1 MKRTL
6 SFIIALVIFVVGVS
20 SVEITKEL
28 YEKLSQSKNKI
39 PSIPIP
45 KFEKMVLKNDMVIYL
60 AEDHEL
66 PVIELTGYIKGG
78 RMHETATTAG
88 ITDFMF
94 SMMNTGN
101 KVMDEKAFID
111 YKALN
116 GVSFGVSAKTD
127 YNTFSGNALMIDA
140 DALLSVMRDTFISPD
155 FNAAWFKRI
164 KRNNIRG
171 LEQAKTQDASLM
183 SWYYGKTLYPNH
195 PYSFDDDI
203 TLLANSYAEITPEK
217 LQQYYDTTFAP
228 NLIVMSIV
236 GDFKIKEMKAK
247 LKSYFE
253 TWPMNKIQIPDIKT
267 PDISAHYGKII
278 LVNKP
283 DSTQAKIKMGYNFYG
298 WDFKDRISFM
308 MANRVYCG
316 GGFDSRLMKN
326 LRVEKGYVYSVY
338 GDFNNMMNGGD
349 YYVFTEVKPE
359 NAYETVQIV
368 KDEMTAITSKTKNI
382 TDQELFEM
390 VNLYNAQ
397 FPAYYKDVSTVLD
410 NVVFNIEIRPRGKN
424 YLNDYIKSFN
434 QLNAPKVQ
442 ESFIK
447 HVHPDRFVTVIVGNK
462 EAILPQFEA
471 KGVKVDVI
479 EIE

>member
-1 MKRTL
+1 MKKTL
-6 SFIIALVIFVVGVS
+6 SFIFALVILVMSVS

-39 PSIPIP
+39 PSFSLP
-45 KFEKMVLKNDMVIYL
+45 KYEKMVLKNGMIIYL

-66 PVIELTGYIKGG
+66 PVIEITGYIKGG
-78 RMHETATTAG
+78 RMHETAATAG

-101 KVMDEKAFID
+101 KAMEEKAFVD

-116 GVSFGVSAKTD
+116 GVSFGIGAKND
-127 YNTFSGNALMIDA
+127 YHTFSGNALIIDT
-140 DALLSVMRDTFISPD
+140 DALFTVMRDTLLTPD
-155 FNAAWFKRI
+155 FEATWFKRI
-164 KRNNIRG
+164 KRNNLRG

-183 SWYYGKTLYPNH
+183 SWHYGKMLYPNH

-203 TLLANSYAEITPEK
+203 TLLTQSYTDITPDK
-217 LQQYYDTTFAP
+217 LKAHYDATIAP
-228 NLIVMSIV
+228 NLVVMSIV
-236 GDFKIKEMKAK
+236 GDFNTKEMKTKIA
-247 LKSYFE
+247 SYFE
-253 TWPMNKIQIPDIKT
+253 RWEKKNITIPALKT
-267 PDISAHYGKII
+267 PDVSAHYGKII

-298 WDFKDRISFM
+298 WDFKDRVSFM

-338 GDFNNMMNGGD
+338 GDFNNSMNGGD
-349 YYVFTEVKPE
+349 YFVFTEVKPE
-359 NAYETVQIV
+359 NAYETLQVV
-368 KDEMTAITSKTKNI
+368 KEEMNAITSKTKAI

-410 NVVFNIEIRPRGKN
+410 NIVFNLEIRKRGKN
-424 YLNDYIKSFN
+424 YLNEFVKQYNK
-434 QLNAPKVQ
+434 LTAAKVQ
-442 ESFIK
+442 ADFIK
-447 HVHPDRFVTVIVGNK
+447 YVKPDNFITVIIGKK
-462 EAILPQFEA
+462 EAILPQFEE
-471 KGVKVDVI
+471 KGIKVEVI